1 MMKYIFIGVC
11 ICSVILI
18 IATIDYAFSN
28 GSNRLNTISNF
39 KNGVVIEKRIEPF
52 VIGAYEHH
60 RRPDTTYHLTIK
72 HRLTNQEDWYIK
84 EIKVK
89 KFEFNSVKEGDVI
102 R

>member
-1 MMKYIFIGVC
+1 MRYLFVAAC
-11 ICSVILI
+11 ICLLGLAIVGLVKCCDSSSL
-18 IATIDYAFSN
+18 D
-28 GSNRLNTISNF
+28 TISNF

-52 VIGAYEHH
+52 VLGAYEHH
-60 RRPDTTYHLTIK
+60 RRPDTTYYLTIK

>member
-1 MMKYIFIGVC
+1 MKYIFIVIC
-11 ICSVILI
+11 ICGVILT
-18 IATIDYAFSN
+18 IATIDYACGNS
-28 GSNRLNTISNF
+28 SNRLNTISNF

-60 RRPDTTYHLTIK
+60 RKPDTSYYLTIK
-72 HRLTNQEDWYIK
+72 HRLTNKEDWYIK

-89 KFEFNSVKEGDVI
+89 KFEFNNVKEGDVI